1 MRPFEPTLAPRTG
14 SSQTARRW
22 KFARATSA
30 LFLLAALGAA
40 AHADGGM
47 TRAQVKAEL
56 DEAMRTG
63 NMLAA
68 GESGMTLRELN
79 PQRYHPAP
87 VVALGK
93 SRAEVQT
100 ELADAIRTGDIM
112 AHDESGLR
120 VNEEFPQR
128 FPAQVVAAGKSRAE
142 VKAELAEA
150 IRTGDMLANDESG
163 LRLNEELPRHYA
175 KPRAAQAGS
184 PRLMTAEAPSAAGR
198 AAQ

>member
-1 MRPFEPTLAPRTG
+1 M
-14 SSQTARRW
+14 
-22 KFARATSA
+22 
-30 LFLLAALGAA
+30 
-40 AHADGGM
+40 
-47 TRAQVKAEL
+47 
-56 DEAMRTG
+56 
-63 NMLAA
+63 
-68 GESGMTLRELN
+68 
-79 PQRYHPAP
+79 
-87 VVALGK
+87 
-93 SRAEVQT
+93 

-112 AHDESGLR
+112 ANDESGLR

-128 FPAQVVAAGKSRAE
+128 FPARIVAAGKSRAE

-175 KPRAAQAGS
+175 KARSAQGGS